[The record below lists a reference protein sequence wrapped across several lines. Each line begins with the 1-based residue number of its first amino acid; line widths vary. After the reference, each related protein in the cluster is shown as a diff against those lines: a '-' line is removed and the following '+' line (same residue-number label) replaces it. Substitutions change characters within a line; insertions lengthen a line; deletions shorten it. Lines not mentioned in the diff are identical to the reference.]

1 MALNAPIQGSAADVI
16 KKAMIDLDD
25 ELAGR
30 SAQMLLQIHD
40 ELVIE
45 LPEDEVAEVTE
56 VTRTTMEGIVDLDVP
71 LKVEVASGRTLADA
85 KQ

>member
-1 MALNAPIQGSAADVI
+1 
-16 KKAMIDLDD
+16 MIDLDA

-45 LPEDEVAEVTE
+45 LPEEEVDDVAEL
-56 VTRTTMEGIVDLDVP
+56 TRSTMERIVDLDVP
-71 LKVEVASGRTLADA
+71 LKVEVASGRTLADC
-85 KQ
+85 KE